1 MGLDSNSS
9 RYSITGSRRCKI
21 ARWTWDEGYAKRG
34 RPCRFAFNLM
44 EVVMEMIKD
53 QLVAD
58 MGDQSAPALKR
69 WVAPVVE
76 AHDVEDLTMAGP
88 TNTADGGFG
97 SS

>member
-1 MGLDSNSS
+1 M
-9 RYSITGSRRCKI
+9 
-21 ARWTWDEGYAKRG
+21 
-34 RPCRFAFNLM
+34 M

-58 MGDQSAPALKR
+58 VGDQSAPALKR

-76 AHDVEDLTMAGP
+76 AHDVEDLTMAGA
-88 TNTADGGFG
+88 TNTADGAGG